1 MFKIKKKE
9 KIILVC
15 ALGVI
20 FILLLEKTVFS
31 GFRKKMKELSKK
43 ISIQELAFR
52 KGLNIQKS
60 KDRIAQEYKE
70 YSKFLIKDTNDRD
83 IIAGFLKEIE
93 KITQESGLSVVNLAP
108 EEKIVLAKEYKE
120 YKANLRMEG
129 SMEKLLNFLN
139 KVQNSSLLIKLSKL
153 NFISKDEQASVLRID
168 VTVSL
173 IVPLAITKIE
183 IEE

>member
-1 MFKIKKKE
+1 
-9 KIILVC
+9 
-15 ALGVI
+15 
-20 FILLLEKTVFS
+20 
-31 GFRKKMKELSKK
+31 MKELSKK

-60 KDRIAQEYKE
+60 KDRIAHEYKE

>member
-1 MFKIKKKE
+1 MFEIKKRE
-9 KIILVC
+9 KIILFV

-20 FILLLEKTVFS
+20 FIFLLEKTVFS
-31 GFRKKMKELSKK
+31 GFRKKMKELTKK
-43 ISIQELAFR
+43 ISIQELAVR

-60 KDRIAQEYKE
+60 KDMIAQEYKE

-108 EEKIVLAKEYKE
+108 EEKLVQAKEYKE
-120 YKANLRMEG
+120 YKANLRLEG
-129 SMEKLLNFLN
+129 SMEKLLSFLN
-139 KVQNSSLLIKLSKL
+139 KVQNSSLLIKLGKL

-173 IVPLAITKIE
+173 IVPLAITKIDITE
-183 IEE
+183 

>member
-1 MFKIKKKE
+1 
-9 KIILVC
+9 
-15 ALGVI
+15 
-20 FILLLEKTVFS
+20 
-31 GFRKKMKELSKK
+31 MKELSKK
-43 ISIQELAFR
+43 ISFQELAVR

-153 NFISKDEQASVLRID
+153 SFISKDEQASVLRID

-173 IVPLAITKIE
+173 IVPLAITKIDITE
-183 IEE
+183 